1 MDRCHAAAQEEKV
14 GSQRSRESNVRETKR
29 ENELKRER
37 RAHRDRDTDTVRDA
51 DEDAETEVDSE
62 TKSLRQRHSEHGG
75 ESKAGAS
82 TLTLV
87 LALK

>member
-1 MDRCHAAAQEEKV
+1 MPRCCP
-14 GSQRSRESNVRETKR
+14 GREGGKPETKR
-29 ENELKRER
+29 EQCERDKERER
-37 RAHRDRDTDTVRDA
+37 AEERKEGAQRYRDTDTVRDA